1 MESIEAER
9 ENLEDSA
16 MEQLLNNISEDIYE
30 EVLENNCKE
39 YINCTSLI
47 LKTTKLKR

>member
-9 ENLEDSA
+9 EN
-16 MEQLLNNISEDIYE
+16 MLNNISEDIYE